1 MRNIAWLVA
10 AISLASPVTV
20 LAHPQVRQPP
30 ATVATSTTVP
40 FRLSGNHIYLRAAVD
55 GKTFAFVFDTGG
67 SASLS
72 AFAEK
77 QLALPAVA
85 TAQINGAGNGS
96 EALDVVVPGVAS
108 IGEAK
113 IEKAYFLVLPARMD
127 LESPFAG
134 VPFGGVLGR
143 EFFAHLVL
151 TIDYDKQTLTLTN
164 PPSFHAD
171 KSAAAIPMT
180 MRNGIFPNVQA
191 TVDGSSGSFDV
202 DAGSAQALM
211 LTEGFANANGIV
223 AKIPRTVEAYA
234 GHGIGGPLSGVAGR
248 VGSLKIGNA
257 AALHGVVTYVVHAS
271 SGVFADA
278 GLAGNIGGEVLRRF
292 TVTIDVPSKTL
303 YLAQNAAFDAPFAF
317 TRAGL
322 FTDDTTGAV
331 VVERVIPGS
340 PAQTAGM
347 RAGDAL
353 VAIAGHPVGA
363 LSPDELRGYWMM
375 PAGTVVQVQVRRG
388 AQDLTFDVTLRD
400 LL

>member
-1 MRNIAWLVA
+1 MRKIACFVA
-10 AISLASPVTV
+10 AVSLAIPVTA
-20 LAHPQVRQPP
+20 LAHPQVKQPP

-40 FRLSGNHIYLRAAVD
+40 FRLFGNHIYVRAIVD
-55 GKTFAFVFDTGG
+55 GKIFAFVFDTGG
-67 SASLS
+67 AASLS

-77 QLALPAVA
+77 QLALPVIA
-85 TAQINGAGNGS
+85 TAQITGAGNGS
-96 EALDVVVPGVAS
+96 EPMGVVVPGVAS

-127 LESPFAG
+127 LGSPFAG

-151 TIDYDKQTLTLTN
+151 TIDYAKQTLTLTN

-171 KSAAAIPMT
+171 ESAATIPMT
-180 MRNGIFPNVQA
+180 MREGIYPNVQA
-191 TVDGSSGSFDV
+191 TVDGSPGSFDV

-211 LTEGFANANGIV
+211 LTQTFANANGIV

-248 VGSLKIGNA
+248 VASLKIGNA
-257 AALHGVVTYVVHAS
+257 AALHDVVTYVVHAS
-271 SGVFADA
+271 GGVFADV
-278 GLAGNIGGEVLRRF
+278 GLAGNIGAEVLRRF

-303 YLAQNAAFDAPFAF
+303 YLAQNAIFDTPFAF

-322 FTDDTTGAV
+322 FTDNSTGGV

-340 PAQTAGM
+340 PAQAAGV

-353 VAIAGHPVGA
+353 VAIAGHRVSA
-363 LSPDELRGYWMM
+363 LSPDELRNYWTM
-375 PAGTVVQVQVRRG
+375 PVGTVVRVEVQRG
-388 AQDLTFDVTLRD
+388 GKDLTFDVTLRD

>member
-1 MRNIAWLVA
+1 MRKIAWFVA
-10 AISLASPVTV
+10 AVWLAAPVTV
-20 LAHPQVRQPP
+20 LAHPQVKQPP
-30 ATVATSTTVP
+30 ATVPTSTTVP
-40 FRLSGNHIYLRAAVD
+40 FRLSGNHIYVRATVD
-55 GKTFAFVFDTGG
+55 GKIFAFIFDTGG

-77 QLALPAVA
+77 QLALPVTA
-85 TAQINGAGNGS
+85 TAQINGSGNGS

-127 LESPFAG
+127 LGSPFAG
-134 VPFGGVLGR
+134 VRFGGVLGR

-151 TIDYDKQTLTLTN
+151 TIDYAKQTLTLTN
-164 PPSFHAD
+164 PPSFTAD
-171 KSAAAIPMT
+171 KSAAAIPLT

-191 TVDGSSGSFDV
+191 TVDGSPGSFDV
-202 DAGSAQALM
+202 DAGSAQSLI
-211 LTEGFANANGIV
+211 LTESFANANGIV

-248 VGSLKIGNA
+248 VASLKIGNA
-257 AALHGVVTYVVHAS
+257 ALHDVVTYIVHAS
-271 SGVFADA
+271 GGVFADV

-303 YLAQNAAFDAPFAF
+303 YLARNATFDAPFAF

-322 FTDDTTGAV
+322 FTDDSTGGV
-331 VVERVIPGS
+331 IVERVIPGS
-340 PAQTAGM
+340 PAQAAGV

-353 VAIAGHPVGA
+353 VAIAGHRVGA
-363 LSPDELRGYWMM
+363 LSPDELRKYWTM
-375 PAGTVVQVQVRRG
+375 PVGTVVRVEVQRG
-388 AQDLTFDVTLRD
+388 GKDLTFDVTLRD